1 MHCDFPKPTC
11 TNIIVCIQVVVI
23 WLCMYEAMHLVYDEN
38 HQIASMNQLCWGAVY
53 RWTCS
58 IRTHVCVSVY
68 VYIYIYRYH
77 FHINKQTTVFIDIF
91 TYHIYRYTDIL
102 YVFIY
107 EYYIYTCFLDTRGT
121 YVLDLWRRHTH
132 THNLTSKVDPDMFPS
147 HGSGRHGIATHL
159 YLWWEAWNNA
169 QEYCISREKDP
180 KLNLLFLGSPCRFY
194 IFFGKI
200 ILHLTAPRYE
210 WNFQDRAAKKSFVFP
225 NSYGKA
231 PAALNLV
238 VRQLYSHG
246 SAYNTET

>member
-1 MHCDFPKPTC
+1 M
-11 TNIIVCIQVVVI
+11 
-23 WLCMYEAMHLVYDEN
+23 
-38 HQIASMNQLCWGAVY
+38 
-53 RWTCS
+53 
-58 IRTHVCVSVY
+58 Y
-68 VYIYIYRYH
+68 VYLYMSIYIYRYH

-132 THNLTSKVDPDMFPS
+132 THTISPQKLTQICSHLTGRVAMGLQLTSTFDGKPGIMPGSIAYPGKRTPSLTCCFWDPHAGF
-147 HGSGRHGIATHL
+147 T
-159 YLWWEAWNNA
+159 
-169 QEYCISREKDP
+169 
-180 KLNLLFLGSPCRFY
+180 F
-194 IFFGKI
+194 FFGKI

>member
-68 VYIYIYRYH
+68 VYIYIDIIFISINRLQCSLIYL
-77 FHINKQTTVFIDIF
+77 HITF
-91 TYHIYRYTDIL
+91 TDIL
-102 YVFIY
+102 IYCMYLYMNIIYIHVFWIL
-107 EYYIYTCFLDTRGT
+107 EVHMSLT
-121 YVLDLWRRHTH
+121 YGGVTHTH
-132 THNLTSKVDPDMFPS
+132 TISPQKLTQICSHLTGRVAMGLQLTSTFDGKPGIMPRSIAYPGKRTPSLTCCFWDPHAGF
-147 HGSGRHGIATHL
+147 T
-159 YLWWEAWNNA
+159 
-169 QEYCISREKDP
+169 
-180 KLNLLFLGSPCRFY
+180 F
-194 IFFGKI
+194 FFGKI

>member
-1 MHCDFPKPTC
+1 MFILVLLNMHCDFPKPTC

-68 VYIYIYRYH
+68 VYIYRYH

-107 EYYIYTCFLDTRGT
+107 EYYIYIHVFWILEVHMSLT
-121 YVLDLWRRHTH
+121 YGGVTHTH
-132 THNLTSKVDPDMFPS
+132 TQS
-147 HGSGRHGIATHL
+147 HLKSWPR
-159 YLWWEAWNNA
+159 YVP
-169 QEYCISREKDP
+169 ISRV
-180 KLNLLFLGSPCRFY
+180 GSPWDC
-194 IFFGKI
+194 
-200 ILHLTAPRYE
+200 
-210 WNFQDRAAKKSFVFP
+210 
-225 NSYGKA
+225 NS
-231 PAALNLV
+231 PLPLM
-238 VRQLYSHG
+238 G
-246 SAYNTET
+246 SLE